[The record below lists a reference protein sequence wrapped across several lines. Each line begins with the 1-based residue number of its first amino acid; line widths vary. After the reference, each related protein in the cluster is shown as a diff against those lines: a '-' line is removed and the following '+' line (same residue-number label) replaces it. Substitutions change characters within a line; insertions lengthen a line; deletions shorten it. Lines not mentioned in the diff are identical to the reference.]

1 MPYFVYRLPE
11 PRSLEHIATFDKYK
25 EAREVARENRAQL
38 EKGGSETIRMIFAKN
53 QVEAEKLLLAP
64 REERY
69 IDEG

>member
-1 MPYFVYRLPE
+1 MPYFVYRISE
-11 PRSLEHIATFDKYK
+11 PRTLEHVATFESYK
-25 EAREVARENRAQL
+25 EAREVARGNRAEL
-38 EKGGSETIRMIFAKN
+38 GKGGDITVRMIFAKN

>member
-1 MPYFVYRLPE
+1 MPYFVYRITDT
-11 PRSLEHIATFDKYK
+11 RTLEHIETFENYK
-25 EAREVARENRAQL
+25 EAREVARSNRAEL
-38 EKGGSETIRMIFAKN
+38 GKGSTTTVKIMFAKN